1 MAKLSLPLFK
11 KTTPFDQKAP
21 VKKPLRPGAA
31 AGALALLF
39 GIAAFAV
46 LPLLNALDMGSL
58 LADTGVPSYALP
70 VALAV
75 LALVC
80 GFKGEGGAA
89 LAGKI
94 LGVLCLLLVGLCAAV
109 TQFAPQFNHLVQP
122 VYRLAGLEEP
132 VAVSSVTGKP
142 VPEIELKPA
151 VNPDS
156 PADALVFTQNIVA
169 ERVSQGVELN
179 QITEALTLND
189 TQQKYWLNVSILQG
203 AINAT
208 PVDGEKALVMLP
220 LQEGKQITWICS
232 GEVPQQVRSL
242 CGE

>member
-21 VKKPLRPGAA
+21 AKKPPRPGAA
-31 AGALALLF
+31 AAALALVF

-46 LPLLNALDMGSL
+46 LPLLNALDVGSL
-58 LADTGVPSYALP
+58 VADTGVPYL
-70 VALAV
+70 ALAV

-132 VAVSSVTGKP
+132 VAVSSVTGKS
-142 VPEIELKPA
+142 VPKIELKPA

-232 GEVPQQVRSL
+232 GEVPQQVRSM

>member
-1 MAKLSLPLFK
+1 M
-11 KTTPFDQKAP
+11 
-21 VKKPLRPGAA
+21 
-31 AGALALLF
+31 
-39 GIAAFAV
+39 
-46 LPLLNALDMGSL
+46 
-58 LADTGVPSYALP
+58 PSYALP

-89 LAGKI
+89 LTGKI

-142 VPEIELKPA
+142 VPKIELKPA

-232 GEVPQQVRSL
+232 GEVPQQVRSM

>member
-46 LPLLNALDMGSL
+46 LPLLNALDMGTL
-58 LADTGVPSYALP
+58 LADTGMPSYALP

-89 LAGKI
+89 LTGKI
-94 LGVLCLLLVGLCAAV
+94 LGFLCLLLVGLCAAV

-142 VPEIELKPA
+142 APEIELKPA
-151 VNPDS
+151 ANPDS

-169 ERVSQGVELN
+169 DVARRFQVNIGEFSAGNLQFFERKF
-179 QITEALTLND
+179 I
-189 TQQKYWLNVSILQG
+189 
-203 AINAT
+203 
-208 PVDGEKALVMLP
+208 VDFFAAGRLFAFCRV
-220 LQEGKQITWICS
+220 
-232 GEVPQQVRSL
+232 
-242 CGE
+242 